1 MSHEW
6 HVRVPTRGVS
16 CKAHSFFLSAGVI
29 RGQGVPLYKYE
40 IGGHSTSSLTSNFNV
55 CIDICVS
62 WSVTLSNSRRVL
74 IPSTVERQGRG
85 STPLYVAVYGV
96 EGDVAGQVQQDFYVF
111 ARSPLFRSLYRYLYS
126 FFVEVSHIT
135 LTTGHL
141 LQSMTTGLPFV
152 MQGGLE

>member
-1 MSHEW
+1 M
-6 HVRVPTRGVS
+6 
-16 CKAHSFFLSAGVI
+16 
-29 RGQGVPLYKYE
+29 
-40 IGGHSTSSLTSNFNV
+40 
-55 CIDICVS
+55 
-62 WSVTLSNSRRVL
+62 TLSNSRRVL

-85 STPLYVAVYGV
+85 STPLYVVVYGV

-152 MQGGLE
+152 MQIRGQGVTPLYFEIRGCIPLLAVSCFGVGGENENMDSRHPRTSMHLFVF